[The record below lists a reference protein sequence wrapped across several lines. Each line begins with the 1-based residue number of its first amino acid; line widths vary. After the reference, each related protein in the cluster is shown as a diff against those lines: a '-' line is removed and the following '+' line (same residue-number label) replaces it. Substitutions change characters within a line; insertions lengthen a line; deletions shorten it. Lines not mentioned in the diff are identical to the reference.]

1 VNSIREIRL
10 KIGELFEIDPKSG
23 DDAKDL
29 ATITAYV
36 LEHYAFLPKPIAVTL
51 EDGEVVISFPEE
63 PDAKREEARR
73 LADRAVKRAS
83 EGSYEKAIGIYKRVL
98 ELQPSFHSAR
108 RDLAMAYVE
117 VGDVESATNHLIEVL
132 RLDPK
137 DAWSWVVLANLY
149 IREKSDPGTGE
160 KFLRKALE
168 IAPNDAW
175 ALNSLAAVCHERGKT
190 GEAIKLFEQAIA
202 ANPEF
207 ANAYYGEAIA
217 FDSAQKS
224 DAALETLNRMFAKA
238 KMQDARSKP
247 VYDGARQLFAKLQV
261 DLAERNQSEAFKL
274 VQNYKAEMES
284 LSGFPIRIQ
293 EENFES
299 KIGAN
304 IQMAWKHDRDFHLV
318 KIRADYPPL

>member
-1 VNSIREIRL
+1 MKEIRL
-10 KIGELFEIDPKSG
+10 KISDLFEVDPQSREEPKE
-23 DDAKDL
+23 L
-29 ATITAYV
+29 AAITAYV
-36 LEHYAFLPKPIAVTL
+36 LKHYAFLPKPIAVML
-51 EDGEVVISFPEE
+51 EGDEVVISFPEE
-63 PDAKREEARR
+63 ADAKKEEAKR

-83 EGSYEKAIGIYKRVL
+83 EGNYEKAIGIYKRML

-149 IREKSDPGTGE
+149 IREKRDPDTGE

-175 ALNSLAAVCHERGKT
+175 ALNSLAAIYYERGKT
-190 GEAIKLFEQAIA
+190 DEAIKLFEQAIA

-217 FDSAQKS
+217 FDSTQKP

-247 VYDGARQLFAKLQV
+247 VYGGARQLFGKLQV
-261 DLAERNQSEAFKL
+261 DLAERNQSKAFKL

-299 KIGAN
+299 KIG
-304 IQMAWKHDRDFHLV
+304 
-318 KIRADYPPL
+318 P

>member
-1 VNSIREIRL
+1 MH
-10 KIGELFEIDPKSG
+10 G
-23 DDAKDL
+23 
-29 ATITAYV
+29 
-36 LEHYAFLPKPIAVTL
+36 
-51 EDGEVVISFPEE
+51 
-63 PDAKREEARR
+63 
-73 LADRAVKRAS
+73 
-83 EGSYEKAIGIYKRVL
+83 
-98 ELQPSFHSAR
+98 
-108 RDLAMAYVE
+108 
-117 VGDVESATNHLIEVL
+117 VGF
-132 RLDPK
+132 
-137 DAWSWVVLANLY
+137 VLANLY
-149 IREKSDPGTGE
+149 IREKSDKDTGE

-175 ALNSLAAVCHERGKT
+175 ALNSLAAVCDERGKT
-190 GEAIKLFEQAIA
+190 DEAIKLFEQAIA

-217 FDSAQKS
+217 FDSAQKP
-224 DAALETLNRMFAKA
+224 DAAVETLSRMFAKA

-304 IQMAWKHDRDFHLV
+304 IQMAWKHNRDFHLV
-318 KIRADYPPL
+318 KIRADYPPVSQPFREPRTHSSKARIRGAEGRQKSFLRDHRQDTGYSHSIHCR

>member
-1 VNSIREIRL
+1 MNSVREIRL
-10 KIGELFEIDPKSG
+10 KVSELFQVDARSG
-23 DDAKDL
+23 EDVKDL
-29 ATITAYV
+29 AAITAYV
-36 LEHYAFLPKPIAVTL
+36 LEHYAFLPKPLAVTL
-51 EDGEVVISFPEE
+51 DGDEVVISFPEE
-63 PDAKREEARR
+63 PDPKKEEARR
-73 LADRAVKRAS
+73 LAEKAVKRAS
-83 EGSYEKAIGIYKRVL
+83 EGNYEKAIGIYKRVV

-117 VGDVESATNHLIEVL
+117 LGDVESATNHLIEVL
-132 RLDPK
+132 RLNPR

-149 IREKSDPGTGE
+149 IREKSDKDTGE

-190 GEAIKLFEQAIA
+190 AEAIKLFEQAIA

-207 ANAYYGEAIA
+207 ANAYYGEAMA
-217 FDSAQKS
+217 FDSAQKP

-238 KMQDARSKP
+238 KMQDVRSKP
-247 VYDGARQLFAKLQV
+247 VYDGARELFAKLQV

-304 IQMAWKHDRDFHLV
+304 IQMAWKHNRDFHLV
-318 KIRADYPPL
+318 KIRADYPPR